1 MSIKLPALA
10 VTAAAIAL
18 ALAGCSASTPA
29 AVETDAPVVDD
40 KTTIKIGFNPGPYL
54 TMFQEGI
61 QPILQEQGYEIETVD
76 FTDGIVVNVAVSSG
90 EIDANIMQ
98 HPVYMEFV
106 NAQEGIDNAALV
118 QVPTP
123 PMSLWGGKQAS
134 IDDVPDG
141 ATVSVPNAPSN
152 LYRALLILQDVGW
165 IEVED
170 LDDPNTATLQ
180 SVTSNPKNLNLV
192 AIENAQQVPSL
203 PDVDYG
209 VIQGNFVIAAGWA
222 IPDALA
228 LEDQP
233 VEFSNIVAIDAANL
247 DTPWAQAIKAAYE
260 SPEFVEYIESN
271 PSYKGYTLPS
281 WF

>member
-1 MSIKLPALA
+1 MSFIKPVLA
-10 VTAAAIAL
+10 ATAAALAL
-18 ALAGCSASTPA
+18 TLAGCSAAAPA
-29 AVETDAPVVDD
+29 PDESGAAAD
-40 KTTIKIGFNPGPYL
+40 KTSIKIGFNPGPYL
-54 TMFQEGI
+54 QMFEEGI
-61 QPILQEQGYEIETVD
+61 VPILEEQGFEAETVD

-98 HPVYMEFV
+98 HPVYMNFV

-123 PMSLWGGKQAS
+123 PMSLWGGKADS
-134 IDDVPDG
+134 LDVADG
-141 ATVSVPNAPSN
+141 ATVTVPNSPSN
-152 LYRALLILQDVGW
+152 LYRALLILQDLGW
-165 IEVED
+165 IEVAD

-180 SVTSNPKNLNLV
+180 SVTSNPHNLNLV

-209 VIQGNFVIAAGWA
+209 VVQGNFVIAAGWKLT
-222 IPDALA
+222 DALA

-233 VEFSNIVAIDAANL
+233 VEFSNVVTVDAASL
-247 DTPWAQAIKAAYE
+247 DTDWAKAIEAAYK
-260 SPEFVEYIESN
+260 SPEFIDYIESN
-271 PSYKGYTLPS
+271 PQYEGYTLPS